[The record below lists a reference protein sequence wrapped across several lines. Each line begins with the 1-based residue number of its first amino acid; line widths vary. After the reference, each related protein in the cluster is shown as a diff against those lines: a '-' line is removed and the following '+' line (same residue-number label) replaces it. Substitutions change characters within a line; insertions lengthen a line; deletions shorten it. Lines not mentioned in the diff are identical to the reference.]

1 MVSMKEDLSK
11 LSKWSKDNEM
21 PFNVS
26 KCCVM
31 HVGKKNAKEVYQ
43 IDGKEIGKVK
53 EIKDLGVFFTEG
65 CKPTVN
71 CNRVCKSANKIMGLI
86 RRKVA
91 NKSMEGML
99 ILYKTLVRPILDY
112 CIPVWRPYLR
122 KDINKLER
130 IQKRYTKMIKDC
142 RGKNYQERLKLIVL
156 TSLEERHYRAD
167 MIQVFKVLIDKKD
180 KTEVYPTDFLTL
192 AERPGRKNSK
202 NLYKKRN
209 CLEVCRNSF
218 TSRVVDPW
226 NSLPEDVVV
235 SKEINVRYLRT
246 SLINLCETLRDF
258 EKLTLCPCSCGHLL
272 GVYFSSGGLLQSKL
286 QSK

>member
-1 MVSMKEDLSK
+1 
-11 LSKWSKDNEM
+11 M

-71 CNRVCKSANKIMGLI
+71 CNRVSKSANKIMGLI

-112 CIPVWRPYLR
+112 CIPVWRPYLK
-122 KDINKLER
+122 KDIMQLEK
-130 IQKRYTKMIKDC
+130 IQKRYTKMIKGC
-142 RGKNYQERLKLIVL
+142 RRITYEQRLDNLNL
-156 TSLEERHYRAD
+156 TTLEERHHRAD
-167 MIQVFKVLIDKKD
+167 MIQVYSILNDKSN
-180 KTEVYPTDFLTL
+180 TYPTD
-192 AERPGRKNSK
+192 
-202 NLYKKRN
+202 
-209 CLEVCRNSF
+209 
-218 TSRVVDPW
+218 
-226 NSLPEDVVV
+226 
-235 SKEINVRYLRT
+235 I
-246 SLINLCETLRDF
+246 
-258 EKLTLCPCSCGHLL
+258 
-272 GVYFSSGGLLQSKL
+272 LQIF
-286 QSK
+286 